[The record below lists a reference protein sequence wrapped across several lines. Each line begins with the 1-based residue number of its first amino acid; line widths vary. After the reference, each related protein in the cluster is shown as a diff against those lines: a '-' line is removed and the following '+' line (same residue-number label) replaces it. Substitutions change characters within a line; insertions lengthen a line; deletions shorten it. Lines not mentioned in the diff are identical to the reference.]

1 MKRTLM
7 AITAV
12 SLVASTAFAGPIH
25 TATEE
30 EPAFTNPEYASM
42 NHEALNIEEKFS
54 GFSEHWSPRVIAEMN
69 DYQFKL
75 VKAQG
80 EFVWHSHDDTD
91 EAFIVVS
98 GILDIE
104 FRDGK
109 VRLESGEMF
118 VVPKGVEHRPV
129 ARDEC
134 RLMLVE
140 PKGVVNTGDAGG
152 QLTAGNDVWV

>member
-1 MKRTLM
+1 MSFTIVLLVLM
-7 AITAV
+7 AAV
-12 SLVASTAFAGPIH
+12 SSAYI
-25 TATEE
+25 
-30 EPAFTNPEYASM
+30 
-42 NHEALNIEEKFS
+42 
-54 GFSEHWSPRVIAEMN
+54 
-69 DYQFKL
+69 
-75 VKAQG
+75 
-80 EFVWHSHDDTD
+80 
-91 EAFIVVS
+91 S